1 MTLSPVILRNIN
13 PKVLTLSV
21 SSVLMGTAAAVLR
34 GNMEIFPATLALLF
48 AVLLQISAQLFIKYY
63 RLERGWKVTIKSV
76 FDVGDTSLT
85 FTQILKESSYAF
97 LIIAFTAG
105 FSLIA
110 MSGWWSLIIGFA
122 VGICFMLGFV
132 IKKPL
137 YDTPWSLLL
146 TFIIFGPIG
155 VVGTCMLQSDH
166 ESISTFNLYDIL
178 PAFFT
183 CVICGLF
190 ATNVHL
196 IKNCIEYEE
205 DKKNGRRTICTLHGF
220 KTARALYW
228 INAIGITAVCWT
240 ACHVLNLHNLALE
253 FIVPAITLGLN
264 GIIASKIR
272 LHTTKQGFLK
282 LQTWS
287 ILIMLVF
294 SLNCFV
300 LFWIFGVP
308 DDSTLYIF

>member
-1 MTLSPVILRNIN
+1 MTLASFILRSIN

-34 GNMEIFPATLALLF
+34 GNMEIFPASLALLF

-63 RLERGWKVTIKSV
+63 RLERTKKVTLEEV
-76 FDVGDTSLT
+76 FDVDDTAMTS
-85 FTQILKESSYAF
+85 TQILKESSYAF
-97 LIIAFTAG
+97 LIITFTVG
-105 FSLIA
+105 FSLMT
-110 MSGWWSLIIGFA
+110 MSGWWALIIGLA
-122 VGICFMLGFV
+122 VGVCFLLGFV

-137 YDTPWSLLL
+137 CDTPWSLLL
-146 TFIIFGPIG
+146 TFIIIGPIG

-166 ESISTFNLYDIL
+166 ESISTFNLYDML

-205 DKKNGRRTICTLHGF
+205 DRQNVRRTICTLHGF
-220 KTARALYW
+220 KTVRVLYW
-228 INAIGITAVCWT
+228 ISAIGITTVCWI
-240 ACHVLNLHNLALE
+240 ACYVLNLHNLALE
-253 FIVPAITLGLN
+253 VIVPVITLGLN
-264 GIIASKIR
+264 GIIASKIKE
-272 LHTTKQGFLK
+272 HTTRQELLK

-287 ILIMLVF
+287 ILIMLAF

-300 LFWIFGVP
+300 MFWIIGVP